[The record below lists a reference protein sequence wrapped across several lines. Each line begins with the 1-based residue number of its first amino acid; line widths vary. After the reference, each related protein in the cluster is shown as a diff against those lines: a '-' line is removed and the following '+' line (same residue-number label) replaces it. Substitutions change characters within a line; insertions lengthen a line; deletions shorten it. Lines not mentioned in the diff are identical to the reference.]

1 MSTVK
6 SRIILLS
13 LIVVS
18 LIAVLSIAA
27 LFMTS
32 AGGIALAPH
41 KEAIAQMAITEAVEE
56 AEPVFTAKEY
66 DDTGRASVSNEARI
80 APTAT
85 PGAVDNARPDFNT
98 EAYDY
103 IEENSFLEAMSNPLS
118 TFSIDV
124 DTASYSNARRFLNN
138 SQLPPVDAVRI
149 EEFINYFN
157 YDYPQPDGEHPFA
170 IVTELSTSPWN
181 ANHQLV
187 HIGIQGQQVDKEA
200 LPDSN
205 LVFLLDVSG
214 SMNDANKLPLLKQ
227 GFRLL
232 VDQLT
237 ERDRV
242 SIVVYAGAAGLV
254 LPSTSGADQAAI
266 LAAIDRLEAGG
277 STAGGAGIQLAYNQ
291 AQENFIPGG
300 NNRIILATD
309 GDFNVGASSDSE
321 LVRMIEQK
329 RDAGIFLTILG
340 FGTGNYKDA
349 KMEQLADKGNG
360 NYAYIDTIREAK
372 KVLVSEMAGTL
383 LTIAKDVKIQIEFN
397 PAKVKAYRL
406 VGYENRL
413 LAKEDFVDD
422 TKDAGELGAGHTVT
436 ALYEIIPA
444 SADEKVRPTAE
455 LKYQES
461 TLSNQAQGDELL
473 TVKFR
478 YKRPDGNQSI
488 EMVSPL
494 MDSATPLS
502 DTSTNFRFSAA
513 VAEFGLLLRDSTYKG
528 DAGYEQVLELAQGS
542 LGPDVEGYRTEFVN
556 LVETAQL
563 LDNRQYQE

>member
-1 MSTVK
+1 MSAFK
-6 SRIILLS
+6 SRLVFLVLTVVLLVGALLIGAFFLTIGRSGS
-13 LIVVS
+13 LPTPNEEP
-18 LIAVLSIAA
+18 IAQLAMPEVAEEYAEEEYDYAESETVLRDEASVMPSATAA
-27 LFMTS
+27 
-32 AGGIALAPH
+32 AGG
-41 KEAIAQMAITEAVEE
+41 EA
-56 AEPVFTAKEY
+56 K
-66 DDTGRASVSNEARI
+66 
-80 APTAT
+80 
-85 PGAVDNARPDFNT
+85 PDFNT
-98 EAYDY
+98 EEYDY
-103 IEENSFLEAMSNPLS
+103 IQENDFLEAMSNPLS

-124 DTASYSNARRFLNN
+124 DTASYSNARRFLNS

-181 ANHQLV
+181 AEHQLV
-187 HIGIQGQQVDKEA
+187 HIGIQGQQVDTES

-205 LVFLLDVSG
+205 LVFLFDVSG
-214 SMNDANKLPLLKQ
+214 SMNNPDKLPLLKQ

-254 LPSTSGADQAAI
+254 LPSTSGAEKATILEAI
-266 LAAIDRLEAGG
+266 ERLEAGG
-277 STAGGAGIQLAYNQ
+277 STAGGEGIQLAYNQ
-291 AQENFIPGG
+291 AKENFILGG
-300 NNRIILATD
+300 NNRVILATD

-321 LVRMIEQK
+321 LVRMIEEK
-329 RDAGIFLTILG
+329 RDDGIFLTILG
-340 FGTGNYKDA
+340 FGSGNYKDS

-372 KVLVSEMAGTL
+372 KVLVTEMGGTL

-406 VGYENRL
+406 IGYENRL

-444 SADEKVRPTAE
+444 NADEKVRPTPE

-461 TLSNQAQGDELL
+461 NLSNQAQGDELL

-478 YKRPDGNQSI
+478 YKQPDGTQSI
-488 EMVSPL
+488 EIVSPL
-494 MDSATPLS
+494 MDSETALS
-502 DTSTNFRFSAA
+502 ETSANYRFSAA
-513 VAEFGLLLRDSTYKG
+513 VAEFGMLLRDSDYKG
-528 DAGYEQVLELAQGS
+528 EASYDHVLELAQDS
-542 LGPDVEGYRTEFVN
+542 LGEDVEGYRSEFVT

-563 LDNRQYQE
+563 LDNRQHQE

>member
-1 MSTVK
+1 MFHIKSTL
-6 SRIILLS
+6 IISLFVVVLLAATACGS
-13 LIVVS
+13 AATPEAVVETVMVEREVAMEE
-18 LIAVLSIAA
+18 AVMEVQATAA
-27 LFMTS
+27 LGEVP
-32 AGGIALAPH
+32 AEAP
-41 KEAIAQMAITEAVEE
+41 Q
-56 AEPVFTAKEY
+56 
-66 DDTGRASVSNEARI
+66 
-80 APTAT
+80 
-85 PGAVDNARPDFNT
+85 DFNT

-103 IEENSFLEAMSNPLS
+103 IQENEFLEAMSNPLS

-149 EEFINYFN
+149 EEFVNYFN
-157 YDYPQPDGEHPFA
+157 YDYPQPDGQHPFS
-170 IVTELSTSPWN
+170 ITTEVSSCPWN
-181 ANHQLV
+181 QDHRLV

-205 LVFLLDVSG
+205 LVFLFDVSG
-214 SMNDANKLPLLKQ
+214 SMNDPNKLPLLKQ

-232 VDQLT
+232 VEQLT

-254 LPSTSGADQAAI
+254 LPSTSGAEKATI
-266 LAAIDRLEAGG
+266 LEAIDRLEAGG
-277 STAGGAGIQLAYNQ
+277 STAGGAGIQLAYGQ
-291 AQENFIPGG
+291 AQENYIPGG
-300 NNRIILATD
+300 NNRVILATD

-329 RDAGIFLTILG
+329 REEGVFLSILG
-340 FGTGNYKDA
+340 FGTGNYKDS
-349 KMEQLADKGNG
+349 KMEQLSNKGNG

-406 VGYENRL
+406 IGYENRL
-413 LAKEDFVDD
+413 LAKEDFTDD

-444 SADEKVRPTAE
+444 AADEQLRPTPE

-461 TLSNQAQGDELL
+461 AMSTQADSNELL

-478 YKRPDGNQSI
+478 YKQPDGSQSI
-488 EMVSPL
+488 EIVSPL
-494 MDSATPLS
+494 VDEAVALEETS
-502 DTSTNFRFSAA
+502 DNFKFSAA
-513 VAEFGLLLRDSTYKG
+513 VAEFGLLLRDSSFKG
-528 DAGYEQVLELAQGS
+528 DATYDQVLVLAQTS
-542 LGPDVEGYRTEFVN
+542 LGQDAEGYRGEFVD

-563 LDNRQYQE
+563 LDNRQN

>member
-41 KEAIAQMAITEAVEE
+41 KEAIAQMAMTEAVEE

>member
-1 MSTVK
+1 V
-6 SRIILLS
+6 
-13 LIVVS
+13 
-18 LIAVLSIAA
+18 AE
-27 LFMTS
+27 
-32 AGGIALAPH
+32 APAQEGMPAP
-41 KEAIAQMAITEAVEE
+41 EAPA
-56 AEPVFTAKEY
+56 
-66 DDTGRASVSNEARI
+66 
-80 APTAT
+80 
-85 PGAVDNARPDFNT
+85 DFNT

-103 IEENSFLEAMSNPLS
+103 IQENDFLEAMSNPLS

-124 DTASYSNARRFLNN
+124 DTASYSNARRFLNS

-149 EEFINYFN
+149 EEFVNYFN
-157 YDYPQPDGEHPFA
+157 YDYPQPQDQHPFS
-170 IVTELSTSPWN
+170 ITTEVSECPWN
-181 ANHQLV
+181 AQHRLV
-187 HIGIQGQQVDKEA
+187 HIGLQGRQVDKDA

-205 LVFLLDVSG
+205 LVFLFDVSG
-214 SMNDANKLPLLKQ
+214 SMNEPNKLPLLKQ

-232 VDQLT
+232 VEQLT

-254 LPSTSGADQAAI
+254 LPSTSGAEKATI
-266 LAAIDRLEAGG
+266 LEAIDHLEAGG
-277 STAGGAGIQLAYNQ
+277 STAGGAGIQLAYSQ

-329 RDAGIFLTILG
+329 REEGVFLSILG
-340 FGTGNYKDA
+340 FGTGNYKDS
-349 KMEQLADKGNG
+349 KMEQLSNKGNG

-383 LTIAKDVKIQIEFN
+383 LTIAKDVKVQIEFN

-406 VGYENRL
+406 IGYENRL
-413 LAKEDFVDD
+413 LAKEDFADD

-436 ALYEIIPA
+436 ALYEIIPT
-444 SADEKVRPTAE
+444 SADEQLRPTPE

-461 TLSNQAQGDELL
+461 SMSAQADSDELL

-478 YKRPDGNQSI
+478 YKQPDGQQSVEI
-488 EMVSPL
+488 VSPL
-494 MDSATPLS
+494 VDEFISLEGTS
-502 DTSTNFRFSAA
+502 DNFRFSAA
-513 VAEFGLLLRDSTYKG
+513 VAEFGLLLRDSTHKG
-528 DAGYEQVLELAQGS
+528 DATYNQVLTLAQASVGQ
-542 LGPDVEGYRTEFVN
+542 DVEGYRREFVE

-563 LDNRQYQE
+563 LDTRQD

>member
-1 MSTVK
+1 MSALK
-6 SRIILLS
+6 SRFTLILLT
-13 LIVVS
+13 VV
-18 LIAVLSIAA
+18 LLLVVLFVGA
-27 LFMTS
+27 LFIIS
-32 AGGIALAPH
+32 AYTGGAPIAYQEPV
-41 KEAIAQMAITEAVEE
+41 EQMAMTEAEE
-56 AEPVFTAKEY
+56 EY
-66 DDTGRASVSNEARI
+66 DFADSESVLNEQIPAM
-80 APTAT
+80 TAT
-85 PGAVDNARPDFNT
+85 PPATGEAKLEFNT
-98 EAYDY
+98 EEYDY
-103 IEENSFLEAMSNPLS
+103 IEENTFLEAMSNPLS

-157 YDYPQPDGEHPFA
+157 YNYPQPDGEHPFA
-170 IVTELSTSPWN
+170 IITELSTSPWN

-214 SMNDANKLPLLKQ
+214 SMNNANKLPLLKQ

-254 LPSTSGADQAAI
+254 LPSTSGADKATI
-266 LAAIDRLEAGG
+266 LEAIDRLEAGG

-291 AQENFIPGG
+291 AQANFIPGG
-300 NNRIILATD
+300 NNRVILATD

-340 FGTGNYKDA
+340 FGGGNYKDA

-406 VGYENRL
+406 IGYENRL

-444 SADEKVRPTAE
+444 NADEKVQPTAE

-461 TLSNQAQGDELL
+461 ALSNQAQGDELL
-473 TVKFR
+473 TIKFR
-478 YKRPDGNQSI
+478 YKRPNGTQSI

-494 MDSATPLS
+494 MDSAISLS
-502 DTSTNFRFSAA
+502 DTSDNFRFSAA

-528 DAGYEQVLELAQGS
+528 DAGYDQVLELAQSS
-542 LGPDVEGYRTEFVN
+542 LGEDVEGYRIEFVN

-563 LDNRQYQE
+563 LDNRQDQP